1 MVYFVSVVSP
11 PVTLFMGNDKYE
23 SELSFLN
30 MFYLT
35 FYIRP
40 SGTFTLSWNELLAT
54 SDLSYQFLT
63 SECDVW

>member
-23 SELSFLN
+23 SELFYLD

-35 FYIRP
+35 FCIRP
-40 SGTFTLSWNELLAT
+40 SGTFTASWNELLAT
-54 SDLSYQFLT
+54 SDLSHHLLT
-63 SECDVW
+63 SESSFV